1 MRITVPKGGLA
12 LAFPLAKKVL
22 QIESRDPLKGVFF
35 FVKIYILP
43 VIAVFYSKC
52 LVEGMTESIGQVF
65 KMKSKAHENNC
76 SLRGPSFSIS
86 FSQKG
91 LTN

>member
-22 QIESRDPLKGVFF
+22 QIESRDPLKSCF

-65 KMKSKAHENNC
+65 KMESKAHENNC